1 MMNVYQEGGGE
12 ERMGRAG
19 TVKIWSPG
27 AQVGDHAILVSGGLE
42 GVGVVPIV
50 TGPWTVTVFWECEQE
65 VVVDP
70 TTWRVYIDRRKE
82 GWWTLSMREE
92 WSGA

>member
-1 MMNVYQEGGGE
+1 MNVYQEGGGE

-27 AQVGDHAILVSGGLE
+27 AQVGDHAILVSAGLE
-42 GVGVVPIV
+42 GVGAVPIV
-50 TGPWTVTVFWECEQE
+50 TGPGMVTVFWECEQE

-70 TTWRVYIDRRKE
+70 SQFKVVIDRQRE
-82 GWWTLSMREE
+82 G
-92 WSGA
+92 